1 MGVGIHALSGPRII
15 RAMQHA
21 ALVVTRAVGVLGCRG
36 ARRSVR
42 SGVRGAHLFV
52 ETATSPAHHWA
63 RRYGLRYSCILS
75 ICLVCL
81 LGLQCKRAHGRR
93 VVSYRIVLY

>member
-21 ALVVTRAVGVLGCRG
+21 ALVVTRALVCGACRG
-36 ARRSVR
+36 AL
-42 SGVRGAHLFV
+42 SGVGSCVRGAHLFI

-63 RRYGLRYSCILS
+63 RRYGPRYSCIPS
-75 ICLVCL
+75 ICLSCL
-81 LGLQCKRAHGRR
+81 
-93 VVSYRIVLY
+93 